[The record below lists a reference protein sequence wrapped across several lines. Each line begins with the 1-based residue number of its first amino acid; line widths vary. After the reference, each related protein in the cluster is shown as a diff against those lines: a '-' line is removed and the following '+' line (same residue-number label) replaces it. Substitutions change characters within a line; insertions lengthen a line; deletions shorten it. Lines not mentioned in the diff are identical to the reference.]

1 MTPLILP
8 LLLIAV
14 VATDG
19 GPLAG
24 LGECEP
30 PPRCMKRNGDFE
42 RRLLEVMVEV
52 ISLFNWSAGLGKER
66 DEQLAVILM
75 LRKGEANRLMNNSL
89 GDICYHGNH
98 DIHSMRIRSRFH
110 DIL

>member
-1 MTPLILP
+1 MLLGLSGVGQSLAGEALFSSIELLVAPPVTPLMLP

-24 LGECEP
+24 LGECDPP

-52 ISLFNWSAGLGKER
+52 ISLFNWSAGLGER
-66 DEQLAVILM
+66 K
-75 LRKGEANRLMNNSL
+75 R
-89 GDICYHGNH
+89 
-98 DIHSMRIRSRFH
+98 
-110 DIL
+110 